1 MTKEEY
7 IANKAKDIAQK
18 ALEKARNR
26 TTLTF
31 PIVGYTIQEDPKEIQ
46 LRDAKMRFDQL
57 EDSIKQGKNLP
68 LDSWDRLATYGDN
81 YYKLKQDK
89 QTNHWQHTRTPKYG
103 FNCIW
108 TVTSDYNRP
117 VSGNYTFKERH
128 KDKGFKRIPVDSI
141 LPGDIVQ
148 FGLTHAMMANT
159 PYTKNIND
167 MRYNGS
173 NGSQIR
179 IDSKYPANS

>member
-26 TTLTF
+26 TALTF
-31 PIVGYTIQEDPKEIQ
+31 PIVGYTIQEDPREIQ

-68 LDSWDRLATYGDN
+68 LDSWDRLATYGDS

-89 QTNHWQHTRTPKYG
+89 QTNH
-103 FNCIW
+103 
-108 TVTSDYNRP
+108 
-117 VSGNYTFKERH
+117 
-128 KDKGFKRIPVDSI
+128 
-141 LPGDIVQ
+141 
-148 FGLTHAMMANT
+148 
-159 PYTKNIND
+159 
-167 MRYNGS
+167 
-173 NGSQIR
+173 
-179 IDSKYPANS
+179 